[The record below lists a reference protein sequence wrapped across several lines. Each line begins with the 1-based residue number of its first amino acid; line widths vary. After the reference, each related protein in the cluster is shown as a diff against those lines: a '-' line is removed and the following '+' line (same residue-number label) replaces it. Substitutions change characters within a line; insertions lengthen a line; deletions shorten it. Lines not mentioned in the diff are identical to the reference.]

1 MKKVPFRFAWIML
14 SSAAA
19 TIYYSLKTLF
29 YAHKKAPQRQK
40 LNETITAWARS
51 LLNIIQL
58 KYDIID
64 SHHIQFHS
72 QTPYI
77 FMSNHLSLY
86 DIPLLL
92 VSLPGTVRMVA
103 KKELFKVPLWG
114 NAMQQS
120 DFVSI
125 DRENA
130 TQAVKDLE
138 CAAQKMREGIRL
150 WIAPEGTRSRDG
162 QLHAFKKGAFNLAI
176 QTGAIII
183 PVTIIGTDQI
193 LPAKTWNFHLGQKAL
208 VHLGAPIDAKLY
220 TLRDRMQLLQ
230 RVREAI
236 AAPLDISP

>member
-1 MKKVPFRFAWIML
+1 MKKIPFRFAWIML
-14 SSAAA
+14 CSVGT
-19 TIYYSLKTLF
+19 TIYYSLKTIF
-29 YAHKKAPQRQK
+29 YAHKKPPERQK
-40 LNETITAWARS
+40 LNEVITAWAQS
-51 LLNIIQL
+51 LLNIIHL

-64 SHHIQFHS
+64 THSIQFQE

-114 NAMQQS
+114 DAMQQS

-130 TQAVKDLE
+130 AQAVKDLAV
-138 CAAQKMREGIRL
+138 AAQKMTQGIRL

-162 QLHAFKKGAFNLAI
+162 QLQAFKKGAFNLAI
-176 QTGAIII
+176 QTGATII

-193 LPAKTWNFHLGQKAL
+193 LPAKTWQFRLGQKAV
-208 VHLGAPIDAKLY
+208 VHLGEPIDATQY

-236 AAPLDISP
+236 AAPLDIEK

>member
-1 MKKVPFRFAWIML
+1 MKKLPIRFAWIL
-14 SSAAA
+14 LCSIGT
-19 TIYYSLKTLF
+19 TIYYSSKTIF
-29 YAHKKAPQRQK
+29 YAHKKLPSRQK
-40 LNETITAWARS
+40 LNEVITDWARS
-51 LLNIIQL
+51 LLNIIDL

-64 SHHIQFHS
+64 NHHIQFQE

-114 NAMQQS
+114 DAMQQS

-125 DRENA
+125 DRENI
-130 TQAVKDLE
+130 TQAVKDLDV
-138 CAAQKMREGIRL
+138 AAEKMKQGIRL

-162 QLHAFKKGAFNLAI
+162 QLQAFKKGAFNLAI
-176 QTGAIII
+176 QTGATII
-183 PVTIIGTDQI
+183 PVTIIGTDQL
-193 LPAKTWNFHLGQKAL
+193 LPAKTLQFRLGQKVQ
-208 VHLGAPIDAKLY
+208 VHLGEPIDAKQY
-220 TLRDRMQLLQ
+220 TLRDRMKLLQ

-236 AAPLDISP
+236 AAPLGVGK

>member
-1 MKKVPFRFAWIML
+1 MKKLPIRFAWIML
-14 SSAAA
+14 CSVGA
-19 TIYYSLKTLF
+19 TIYYSLKTIF
-29 YAHKKAPQRQK
+29 YAHKKPSSRQK
-40 LNETITAWARS
+40 LNETITAWAQS
-51 LLNIIQL
+51 LLNIIAL
-58 KYDIID
+58 KYDIINT
-64 SHHIQFHS
+64 HPIQFQE

-114 NAMQQS
+114 DAMQQS

-138 CAAQKMREGIRL
+138 VAAQKMTNGIRL
-150 WIAPEGTRSRDG
+150 WIAPEGTRSRNG
-162 QLHAFKKGAFNLAI
+162 QLQAFKKGAFNLAI
-176 QTGAIII
+176 QTGATII
-183 PVTIIGTDQI
+183 PVTIIGTDQL
-193 LPAKTWNFHLGQKAL
+193 LPAKTLQFRLGQKVQ
-208 VHLGAPIDAKLY
+208 VHLGEPIDAKQY
-220 TLRDRMQLLQ
+220 TLRDRMKLLQ

-236 AAPLDISP
+236 AAPL